1 MFDFWEALKYVI
13 KEKISQFKLGVRR
26 FFCFK
31 LGVRRFF
38 CKHHYV
44 EEKILWHGV
53 PGIYY
58 DGVKCTKCG
67 KIAEKEEWMTI
78 EED

>member
-26 FFCFK
+26 FFC
-31 LGVRRFF
+31 
-38 CKHHYV
+38 KHHYV
-44 EEKILWHGV
+44 RATIRKVFFTGTYEVE
-53 PGIYY
+53 
-58 DGVKCTKCG
+58 GVKCTKCG

-78 EED
+78 YLD

>member
-26 FFCFK
+26 FFC
-31 LGVRRFF
+31 
-38 CKHHYV
+38 KHHYV

-53 PGIYY
+53 PGIYC

-67 KIAEKEEWMTI
+67 KTTEKEDWMTI
-78 EED
+78 YDEKD